1 MSAPYVST
9 AAAGCNVG
17 SPPKPRLRS
26 RVLWKRT
33 EAQPAAVTGLSG
45 RRGGDPD
52 GTHGAGAASPRDVR
66 WHEGTASEPTQA
78 SGLADHGGGDV
89 GGASAVLLRQVPAF
103 WRQPP
108 SPARRA
114 HAPGLDSSL
123 MNSFGTQ
130 AKVSFVQK
138 Y

>member
-1 MSAPYVST
+1 MWGPPRNLGYVPEFS
-9 AAAGCNVG
+9 G
-17 SPPKPRLRS
+17 
-26 RVLWKRT
+26 
-33 EAQPAAVTGLSG
+33 SG
-45 RRGGDPD
+45 RRHNPPQSRVCPGGVAAIL
-52 GTHGAGAASPRDVR
+52 TAHGAGAASPRDMR